1 MVELALLG
9 ASSFGLG
16 ALHAFEP
23 GHGKAVVAAYL
34 IGSRGKTWHAVVLGL
49 VVTVTHTFIVFVLAV
64 LSLAAAEYGGG
75 KQVERFLPLV
85 SGLLV
90 LSVGAWL
97 VWLRFARLRRHH
109 EHTHEHDHD
118 HDHDQGHS
126 HVPLQPRALT
136 PAALVA
142 LGVSAGLVPCHGA
155 LAVLLSALAL
165 GRMAQGLVL
174 LVLFSVGLASVLV
187 AVGIAMVKAAGWAG
201 QRLEPG
207 KWGRIA
213 ALGSACLITLVGLGL
228 TARAIVGLM

>member
-1 MVELALLG
+1 MVELAVLG

-34 IGSRGKTWHAVVLGL
+34 IGSKGKTWHAVVLGL
-49 VVTVTHTFIVFVLAV
+49 VVTVTHTFIVFVLGVA
-64 LSLAAAEYGGG
+64 SLAAAEYGGG

-97 VWLRFARLRRHH
+97 VWLRFAGLRRH
-109 EHTHEHDHD
+109 HEHDHD
-118 HDHDQGHS
+118 HDHDHGHS

-187 AVGIAMVKAAGWAG
+187 AVGIAMVKAASWAG

-228 TARAIVGLM
+228 TIKAIAVLM